1 MNTHTNC
8 FYALTAVVK
17 SIINV
22 IESNRLLFKLGM
34 LYIVDLNAL
43 IWYESTESL
52 DRTKTT

>member
-22 IESNRLLFKLGM
+22 IESNRLLFKLGS
-34 LYIVDLNAL
+34 LYIVDLNAF
-43 IWYESTESL
+43 IWYECTE
-52 DRTKTT
+52 